1 MITEES
7 KEFLGEKV
15 KLDDKLG
22 IIVGL
27 TEIPNYSP
35 YIYDEDRTLINSRID
50 KNTMFIVSLESG
62 ETVIV
67 GLVTTTEQDNNWG
80 GKLSKNKILED
91 LRTYQKREI
100 NKIKSVG
107 KVLRGKF
114 VKYPEYNRFN
124 KNLDNLKLEVVLWE
138 KL

>member
-35 YIYDEDRTLINSRID
+35 YIYNEDRTLI
-50 KNTMFIVSLESG
+50 IVEL
-62 ETVIV
+62 I
-67 GLVTTTEQDNNWG
+67 
-80 GKLSKNKILED
+80 
-91 LRTYQKREI
+91 
-100 NKIKSVG
+100 
-107 KVLRGKF
+107 
-114 VKYPEYNRFN
+114 
-124 KNLDNLKLEVVLWE
+124 EVVLWE